1 MKSMT
6 GYAYKEA
13 RYGGLSLSVE
23 IKGYNSRFLE
33 IFANL
38 PPALSGLGPAV
49 REAAA
54 SVINRGKIEIGIR
67 MKDEAAAAVSVNAPL
82 AKAYFEA
89 ISALSEALG
98 LGEKPGLSLILGMEG
113 VIETGAAGGQ
123 DGAKSGDGDSRQN
136 GGPGR
141 YWAALEP
148 LLAEVLARFDAE
160 RAREGKQTEADILAY
175 IAALEASLSR
185 IEANAA
191 SIEKAVQDGLR
202 ARFAELLG
210 EAFAHDPAIENR
222 ALAEIAVL
230 LMKYTIAEELSR
242 LRSHL
247 AEFRLEVG
255 RASTSGSGSAP
266 SASGAGVGKKLDF
279 LCQEINREVNTIG
292 SKTTMLEVSREVV
305 AMKDA
310 LENVREQLRNVE

>member
-13 RYGGLSLSVE
+13 HYGSLSFSVE

-38 PPALSGLGPAV
+38 PPALSGLESAV

-67 MKDEAAAAVSVNAPL
+67 LKDEAAVAVSVNTPL

-89 ISALSEALG
+89 LSALSEALG
-98 LGEKPGLSLILGMEG
+98 LGEKPGLSLILGMDG
-113 VIETGAAGGQ
+113 VIKTGPTSDGGQ
-123 DGAKSGDGDSRQN
+123 GDDSRQN
-136 GGPGR
+136 SDQGR

-148 LLAEVLARFDAE
+148 LLAAVLARFDAE
-160 RAREGKQTEADILAY
+160 RVREGKQTEADILAH
-175 IAALEASLSR
+175 IAALEASVSR
-185 IEANAA
+185 IEAKAA
-191 SIEKAVQDGLR
+191 SIENALKDSLR

-210 EAFAHDPAIENR
+210 EASAHDPAIENR

-247 AEFRLEVG
+247 AEFRSEVG
-255 RASTSGSGSAP
+255 RVSSAASSAVPAP
-266 SASGAGVGKKLDF
+266 SAFGVGVGKKLDF

-292 SKTTMLEVSREVV
+292 SKTNMLEVSREVV